1 MNPIK
6 VLTVASNFPDMYYP
20 RIAPWS
26 KNQVDAIQ
34 KYTDIKI
41 EVIAP
46 RPYTIPLSIFPYCN
60 FTRLPLHTISDNGYD
75 LHFPRFPYLIPKK
88 LFFSVTGDLYSFFIS
103 RYILKNIKKP
113 DLIHARFSYL
123 DGYGVLNICKK
134 WNIPLIVDIRGSLE
148 FGEFYFSTFLGKKHR
163 KTINSAN
170 KILCVA
176 HWQVKRGLE
185 LGIPEEK
192 IKCIPMGVDINKF
205 KPRDKEKI
213 RQDFNIP
220 EQKIILF
227 VGQLN
232 KEKGV
237 NYLLEAISQV
247 VLKSYHKKDV
257 KIIIIGDGS
266 EKENLLNLSKRLGIT
281 NFVTFTGPV
290 YGELLTKWYSLAD
303 LFVLPSMVEG
313 RPNVIN
319 EAMASECSI
328 VATNICGIPEQ
339 VEDCYNGFLV
349 EPKNVDM
356 LAKKISYLLN
366 NEDEMRK
373 MGKNSRQRIIEK
385 DWTWEGYAKR
395 AIDVYNELLQQGNK
409 LWKRS

>member
-1 MNPIK
+1 MKDLK
-6 VLTVASNFPDMYYP
+6 VLVVASNFPDMYYP
-20 RIAPWS
+20 TIAPWS
-26 KNQVDAIQ
+26 KRQVDAIC
-34 KYTDIKI
+34 KYSNVKV

-46 RPYTIPLSIFPYCN
+46 RPYTLPMRFFPY
-60 FTRLPLHTISDNGYD
+60 FKFFYLPIHTISNTGYH

-88 LFFSVTGDLYSFFIS
+88 LLFSVTGELYSFFIS
-103 RYILKNIKKP
+103 KYVLKNIEKP

-123 DGYGVLNICKK
+123 DGYGVLKICKK
-134 WNIPLIVDIRGSLE
+134 WNIPLIMDIRGSVE
-148 FGEFYFSTFLGKKHR
+148 FEDYYFSILLGKKQR
-163 KTINSAN
+163 KTIKYAN

-176 HWQVKRGLE
+176 QWQVKKGLE

-192 IKCIPMGVDINKF
+192 IKCIPMGVDIDKF

-213 RQDFNIP
+213 RQEFKIP
-220 EQKIILF
+220 EQKMILF

-247 VLKSYHKKDV
+247 VTKSYHKKDV
-257 KIIIIGDGS
+257 RVIIIGDGS
-266 EKENLLNLSKRLGIT
+266 EKEYLLNLSKELGIM
-281 NFVTFTGPV
+281 NLVTFTGPV
-290 YGELLTKWYSLAD
+290 VGELLSKWYSLAD
-303 LFVLPSMVEG
+303 LFVLPSLTEG

-339 VEDCYNGFLV
+339 VKDGYNGFLV

-356 LAKKISYLLN
+356 LANKISYLLN
-366 NEDEMRK
+366 NEDEMHK
-373 MGKNSRQRIIEK
+373 MGKNSRRRIIEE

-395 AIDVYNELLQQGNK
+395 TIDVYNELIQ
-409 LWKRS
+409 